1 MRSLRRR
8 IRRSLRN
15 RSETPTKTRLSTERL
30 PRKKPIKE
38 RVLCLSGRRGSVGG
52 GTQRPSVDLSQPE
65 AKRGNLFSCTQE
77 ESDMTVAT
85 LPVPETNPF
94 LHLPED
100 VESRLKKLEEKRDL
114 SILDE
119 SRISRYQRD
128 FKELE
133 VGVWRCC
140 HADPREGSVV
150 DGDAV
155 QAPHRRLLLRGEA
168 DSAVRDACEAER
180 HAVG

>member
-1 MRSLRRR
+1 
-8 IRRSLRN
+8 
-15 RSETPTKTRLSTERL
+15 
-30 PRKKPIKE
+30 
-38 RVLCLSGRRGSVGG
+38 
-52 GTQRPSVDLSQPE
+52 
-65 AKRGNLFSCTQE
+65 
-77 ESDMTVAT
+77 MTVAT

-94 LHLPED
+94 LRLPED
-100 VESRLKKLEEKRDL
+100 VECYLKKLVEKRDL

-133 VGVWRCC
+133 VGVWDAC
-140 HADPREGSVV
+140 HADPREGSVI

-168 DSAVRDACEAER
+168 DPSDGHAGEEER
-180 HAVG
+180 HTVTVHVASED